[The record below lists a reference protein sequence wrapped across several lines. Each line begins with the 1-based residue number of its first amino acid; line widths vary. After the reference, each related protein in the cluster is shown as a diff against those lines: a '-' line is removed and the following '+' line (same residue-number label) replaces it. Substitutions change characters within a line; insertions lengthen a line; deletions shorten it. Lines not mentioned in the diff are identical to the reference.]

1 MDSEDKMWAVFQ
13 ICVTVIILVVAVT
26 AASCVQ
32 QTNDK
37 ILKADT
43 CEKVAALSNSTK
55 QIPTLCAAKAVRH
68 D

>member
-13 ICVTVIILVVAVT
+13 LCCTAIILTAT
-26 AASCVQ
+26 LSAASCIQ

-43 CEKVAALSNSTK
+43 CEKVAALVDSTK
-55 QIPTLCAAKAVRH
+55 RVDVLCAAKAVRH